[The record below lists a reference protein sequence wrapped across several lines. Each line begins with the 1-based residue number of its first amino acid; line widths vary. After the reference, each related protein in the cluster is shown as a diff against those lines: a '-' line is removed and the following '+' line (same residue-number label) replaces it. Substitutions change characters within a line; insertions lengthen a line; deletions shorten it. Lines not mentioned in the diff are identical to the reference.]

1 MSFALTIRRAVDTFV
16 YSVRVKLI
24 KIVLDLTRFRLYI
37 YAPFIGAYI
46 AHTYV
51 RIYTVVNA
59 MDFYYSSV
67 HAD

>member
-1 MSFALTIRRAVDTFV
+1 MSFTLTIRRAVDTFG

-37 YAPFIGAYI
+37 YAPFIGAHI

-51 RIYTVVNA
+51 HIYMVVNA
-59 MDFYYSSV
+59 IDFYSSV